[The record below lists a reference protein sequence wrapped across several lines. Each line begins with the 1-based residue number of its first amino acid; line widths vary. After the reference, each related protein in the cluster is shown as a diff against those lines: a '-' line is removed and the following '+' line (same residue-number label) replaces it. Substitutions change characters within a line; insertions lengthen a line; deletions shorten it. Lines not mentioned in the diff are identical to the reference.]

1 MTLAGSRA
9 DDLRGALW
17 GWRGISVLI
26 LFVLESLWAALL
38 GSSLMVQPA
47 AFPPLFLFILVIL
60 AAGYILHSLAMIW
73 QVKTAV
79 SWTILAILGG
89 FSLWLGLEGLLYW
102 PRVAMPWDMLAA
114 MNETMAVSQQ
124 FPAEALVIL
133 VTLISWLRG
142 LNLARTGIY
151 TDTLLTTFWV
161 GALSLIVFHFQS
173 PERQPLTYA
182 ILFMFIFLGLV
193 GMSTAR
199 LGEVAEL
206 RGGRMARFS
215 LRWLGNLAGGALLVL
230 LAAGLA
236 ALLVLSPIGQLVG
249 LGILIALS
257 FVTGLLMQLIAPLLD
272 WIVNLLTQAL
282 RNGGV
287 INQNTAISDQ
297 IAEQLQEMA
306 EQQEAVEPL
315 MSQVLP
321 LLVWGVV
328 IGLVVLMAVALI
340 RRKWHARR
348 ARLEGIEEDASLAAM
363 LRDLGQAV
371 KDRAQQTADDLARLL
386 HLRNANRMIQAARIR
401 WVYSQLMAL
410 CVDLGCPRLTA
421 QTPLE
426 FLPLAAQKLP
436 EAKDEMNLMTG
447 AYLKVRYGE
456 LPESDGEVNDV
467 MEAWKRV
474 QMAARQ
480 KK

>member
-1 MTLAGSRA
+1 MTAAGSHTQ
-9 DDLRGALW
+9 DLRSALW
-17 GWRGISVLI
+17 GWRGVSVLI
-26 LFVLESLWAALL
+26 LFVLEALWAGLM
-38 GSSLMVQPA
+38 GSSLLARPDSFV
-47 AFPPLFLFILVIL
+47 PLLLLVGGILGLGYFLN
-60 AAGYILHSLAMIW
+60 SLAMIW

-79 SWTILAILGG
+79 NWTVLAVLGF
-89 FSLWLGLEGLLYW
+89 FSLWLALELILYW
-102 PRVAMPWDMLAA
+102 PRLALPWDMLAA
-114 MNETMAVSQQ
+114 MNNEMMVSQQ
-124 FPAEALVIL
+124 LPAEVLVVL
-133 VTLISWLRG
+133 VVLLAWLRG
-142 LNLARTGIY
+142 LTLARAGIY
-151 TDTLLTTFWV
+151 TETLLTTFWT
-161 GALSLIVFHFQS
+161 GTLSLVVFHFQS
-173 PERQPLTYA
+173 PERQPMTFA
-182 ILFMFIFLGLV
+182 ILFVFVFLGLV

-206 RGGRMARFS
+206 RGGRAARFN
-215 LRWLGNLAGGALLVL
+215 LRWLGNLAGGALLVV

-236 ALLVLSPIGQLVG
+236 ALLALSPVGQLVG

-257 FVTGLLMQLIAPLLD
+257 FVTGLLMQLMAPLLD
-272 WIVNLLTQAL
+272 WLVNYLAQFVE
-282 RNGGV
+282 RNGA
-287 INQNTAISDQ
+287 INPNSSIAQQ
-297 IAEQLQEMA
+297 IADQLEQMNQ
-306 EQQEAVEPL
+306 QQEAVEPL

-321 LLVWGVV
+321 ILIWSVV
-328 IGLVVLMAVALI
+328 IGLLVLMAVALI
-340 RRKWHARR
+340 RRKWHERR